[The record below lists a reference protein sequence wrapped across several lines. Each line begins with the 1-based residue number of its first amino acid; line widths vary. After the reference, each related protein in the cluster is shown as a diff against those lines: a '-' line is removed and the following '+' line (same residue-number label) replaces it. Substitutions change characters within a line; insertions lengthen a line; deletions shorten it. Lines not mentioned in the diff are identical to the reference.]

1 MKRLFICILI
11 VSAAVSCGNNDKTVS
26 GPVVLDIG
34 STVGASRENFA
45 DAVKLFEVA
54 GCTAVQTDSD
64 NLLGYPYI
72 FGYKDGILYLND
84 NKGSVW
90 QVRESD
96 GVVLSRFLKKGNGP
110 GEFIS
115 VGNVSFDRF
124 HDRILISDP
133 IKNKILAYSADGK
146 WLPEYSKDSLCGVSV
161 LADGSIAGLEPV
173 GASPL
178 SNETGVTQACYD
190 IYDSD
195 WNMLRKGSVMA
206 NTKKTRIVPYVVP
219 TYSTEG
225 GCYYMPFRNDT
236 LFRITHEADIPFIV
250 FDKGRYA
257 PADEWYENLSATG
270 SPVITTM
277 KAMVIGEYVFCEFFL
292 AVDRTIYRQ
301 IWRLSGPELVFN
313 SYSDKSP
320 DALKLDVGG
329 ETISFWPE
337 AIVGGMIFFVP
348 DYRDAVKLVPELEED
363 DNPVIVR
370 VRYKGNEG
378 RQACA

>member
-1 MKRLFICILI
+1 M
-11 VSAAVSCGNNDKTVS
+11 
-26 GPVVLDIG
+26 
-34 STVGASRENFA
+34 
-45 DAVKLFEVA
+45 
-54 GCTAVQTDSD
+54 QTDSD

-72 FGYKDGILYLND
+72 FGYKNGILYLNG
-84 NKGSVW
+84 NNGSVW

-96 GVVLSRFLKKGNGP
+96 GVVLSRFLKKGNGS

-115 VGNVSFDRF
+115 VGNMSFDHF

-133 IKNKILAYSADGK
+133 IKNKILAYSADSK
-146 WLPEYSKDSLCGVSV
+146 WFPEYSKDSLCGVSV
-161 LADGSIAGLEPV
+161 LADGSIVGLEPV
-173 GASPL
+173 GARSL

-206 NTKKTRIVPYVVP
+206 NTKKTRIVPYVFP

-277 KAMVIGEYVFCEFFL
+277 KAMAIGKYVFCEFFL
-292 AVDRTIYRQ
+292 AADRTKYRQ
-301 IWRLSGPELVFN
+301 IWRLSGPEL
-313 SYSDKSP
+313 
-320 DALKLDVGG
+320 
-329 ETISFWPE
+329 
-337 AIVGGMIFFVP
+337 
-348 DYRDAVKLVPELEED
+348 EED
-363 DNPVIVR
+363 DNPVIVC
-370 VRYKGNEG
+370 VRYKGTGEHIVQN
-378 RQACA
+378 